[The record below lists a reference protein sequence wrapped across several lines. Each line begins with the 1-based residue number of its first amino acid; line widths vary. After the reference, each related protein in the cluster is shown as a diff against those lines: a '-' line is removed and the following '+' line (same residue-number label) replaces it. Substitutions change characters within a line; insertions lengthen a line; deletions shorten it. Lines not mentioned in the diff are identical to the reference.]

1 MGTRLLQ
8 YRFGGYSSCVELGSE
23 ALLERF
29 RGERAVVV
37 WDENTSSLLEP
48 LHELPSVILPPGERT
63 KSLDTVT
70 QLLERFLEE
79 GLERD
84 ATVIAVG
91 GGVVCDAAALA
102 ASLYMR
108 GVRLVLIPT
117 TLLAMVDAA
126 LGGKTGVNFSAYK
139 NLVGTFY
146 PAEQIIVVPE
156 TLETLPQREYLS
168 GLAEV
173 IKSAM
178 LGDPELFRILTK
190 KVDEVL
196 AREREVV
203 EDLILRSVAVK
214 GQIVEQDF
222 TERGGREWL
231 NLGHTFA
238 HALES
243 VTGFEGWTHGEAVA
257 WGIVQA
263 LRCGEA
269 AGITDPD
276 YAATASELFRQY
288 GFRCEIDTIAVDA
301 LIDAM
306 QRDKKNRGGRVR
318 YVLQRRPGETEL
330 RELSSELVRSVL
342 SRNLS

>member
-1 MGTRLLQ
+1 MKARVLQ
-8 YRFGGYSSCVELGSE
+8 YRFGGYSSFVELGSE

-29 RGERAVVV
+29 VGNRAVVV
-37 WDENTSSLLEP
+37 WDENTTSLLAP
-48 LHELPSVILPPGERT
+48 LHELPSVTLPPGERT
-63 KSLDTVT
+63 KSLDTVSH
-70 QLLERFLEE
+70 LLERFLEE

-84 ATVIAVG
+84 ATVMAVG
-91 GGVVCDAAALA
+91 GGVVCDASALA

-108 GVRLVLIPT
+108 GARLVLIPT

-126 LGGKTGVNFSAYK
+126 LGGKTGVNFSGYK
-139 NLVGTFY
+139 NLAGTFY
-146 PAEQIIVVPE
+146 PAEQIIIIPE

-178 LGDPELFRILTK
+178 LGDPALFEILAAR
-190 KVDEVL
+190 VDAVL
-196 AREREVV
+196 ERDPEVV
-203 EDLILRSVAVK
+203 EELILRSVAVK
-214 GQIVEQDF
+214 GRIVEQDF
-222 TERGGREWL
+222 TDRSGREWL

-269 AGITDPD
+269 AGITDPG
-276 YAATASELFRQY
+276 YAATATELLRRY
-288 GFRCEIDTIAVDA
+288 GFRCEIDTISVDA

-306 QRDKKNRGGRVR
+306 QHDKKNRAGQVR

-330 RELSSELVRSVL
+330 RELNPELIRGVL
-342 SRNLS
+342 NRNLS